1 MSSQGYSLKGSSDL
15 YYGNSKATWLK
26 GRIWYTATYTY
37 AFTCI
42 YIFLFVRVN
51 YFLLVTAYPPPQKKK
66 KSCKRIMK
74 KYLLKVYSLS
84 KYEFNLWNQY
94 VYKNIFFLTVD
105 EVWQQFK
112 SHSDFRFLTS
122 ELSRYKR
129 MFTTT
134 VNITFAKSKQC
145 I

>member
-1 MSSQGYSLKGSSDL
+1 
-15 YYGNSKATWLK
+15 
-26 GRIWYTATYTY
+26 
-37 AFTCI
+37 
-42 YIFLFVRVN
+42 
-51 YFLLVTAYPPPQKKK
+51 
-66 KSCKRIMK
+66 MK

-105 EVWQQFK
+105 EAWQQFK

>member
-42 YIFLFVRVN
+42 YIFFYLWG
-51 YFLLVTAYPPPQKKK
+51 LIISCSLQHIPQKK